1 MLPRMH
7 SSYRQLS
14 DQGGGHGPLFRIPH
28 LLPPTPPPLSLS
40 LSVTY
45 LSTLLGWQIGG
56 WFRWRG
62 SILDLHS
69 GALSMGKQ
77 VSGLYRH
84 FREQIMDV
92 FSEEDVRLNREVRG
106 RIQAVVATT
115 FDLDPPLLY
124 LTEPTFFS
132 RVNST
137 LAKTQQD
144 EHWHLHIDKNTTV
157 GSQPW
162 GTRGPGKRTAY
173 EIIKRV
179 WSLHMY

>member
-1 MLPRMH
+1 MKTVA
-7 SSYRQLS
+7 Q
-14 DQGGGHGPLFRIPH
+14 
-28 LLPPTPPPLSLS
+28 TP
-40 LSVTY
+40 V
-45 LSTLLGWQIGG
+45 
-56 WFRWRG
+56 G

-144 EHWHLHIDKNTTV
+144 EHWHLHIDKGQRDIN
-157 GSQPW
+157 P
-162 GTRGPGKRTAY
+162 
-173 EIIKRV
+173 
-179 WSLHMY
+179 SLFHSSFSSLPPPPA